1 MHKSKSLRTPGVL
14 ANGLFFLAFLYVSQ
28 SALASSC
35 GPGAHWVAT
44 CAPSSEVTGV
54 QLIFGVDQNFDGIAE
69 YNAQLSG
76 TATIKYGAPQM
87 LGGTPLNPT
96 YFMPIDIMGMNLIAN
111 AGPLKGISLVSGVMN
126 GLAPNPGSYLHES
139 RSDPT
144 KAYAYLDY
152 YFELRDTAF
161 GTLHHQSDKTLWVS
175 QTIDSTPVYG
185 VDFRHT
191 GCCGGTFISI
201 LDVNNAPIFQITD
214 LVHTGGLLGALE
226 NRPLLTFY
234 PVPIPAALPL
244 FLSGLTGLWWMLN
257 GVGLRKRV
265 L

>member
-1 MHKSKSLRTPGVL
+1 M
-14 ANGLFFLAFLYVSQ
+14 
-28 SALASSC
+28 
-35 GPGAHWVAT
+35 
-44 CAPSSEVTGV
+44 GV
-54 QLIFGVDQNFDGIAE
+54 QMTFGVDQNFDGIAE

-76 TATIKYGAPQM
+76 TATIKYGAPQVF
-87 LGGTPLNPT
+87 GGTPFNPT
-96 YFMPIDIMGMNLIAN
+96 YIMPIDIVGMNLTAG

-126 GLAPNPGSYLHES
+126 GLAPNPSSYLYELE
-139 RSDPT
+139 SDPT
-144 KAYAYLDY
+144 KAYTYLDY
-152 YFELRDTAF
+152 YFQLRDTAF
-161 GTLHHQSDKTLWVS
+161 GTLHHPSDKTLWVS
-175 QTIDSTPVYG
+175 QTIDSTPIYG
-185 VDFRHT
+185 VNFRHT

-214 LVHTGGLLGALE
+214 LVHMGGPLGALE